1 MEKIDYETARKK
13 YDEGFDC
20 IGRMNENGKKAVA
33 EFAANFY
40 KGLAYDLNE
49 VCARVEMSS
58 SRLVLPCASPLMEF
72 VREEGDKKVWES
84 FRLLPAYFDWFVR

>member
-13 YDEGFDC
+13 YDEGYDC
-20 IGRMNENGKKAVA
+20 VARMNNNGKKAVA
-33 EFAANFY
+33 EFATHFY
-40 KGLAYDLNE
+40 KGAAYDLNE

-72 VREEGDKKVWES
+72 VRKEDGKEVWES
-84 FRLLPAYFDWFVR
+84 FRLSPTYFDWFVR